1 LNQGRFRPKK
11 RFGQNFLHD
20 RGTAVKIVDAAGVV
34 PGELVV
40 ELGPGHGVLTKHL
53 VSSGAH
59 IVALE
64 LDRTLVAELDAEFDL
79 KLGAGSEARRRI
91 EIVSADFTSVKLADV
106 IAQRGYERCV
116 LIGNIPYHITRHV
129 LFDFLVEEYERV
141 SRAVIMMQR
150 EVGDRIASAPGSRV
164 YGITSVVLQSL
175 YEIEVVTKVAAGSFF
190 PRPKVASIVLSFKPL
205 AHPLVPSDQRPVFLR
220 AAGRR
225 AGEDRRR
232 HGHRPQV
239 ETRGALEGGVSLT
252 GPRRLGGG
260 RVAAHACP
268 DAATTLA
275 PRAVAAGR
283 GGAGA
288 RADGGG
294 FVVDHSGF
302 AEGLPGVAAIHEQD
316 RRERLQ
322 RGHVERIPGRA
333 VNAVGIE
340 LQRHAFG
347 RRKELPAAEPA

>member
-205 AHPLVPSDQRPVFLR
+205 AHPLVPSDQRPEFVRLVKNLFQQRRKTIHNTLR
-220 AAGRR
+220 SFYELPDDALARIAAGTGIDLKSRPEVLSKEAFLSLAR
-225 AGEDRRR
+225 A
-232 HGHRPQV
+232 V
-239 ETRGALEGGVSLT
+239 SAEGG
-252 GPRRLGGG
+252 
-260 RVAAHACP
+260 
-268 DAATTLA
+268 
-275 PRAVAAGR
+275 
-283 GGAGA
+283 
-288 RADGGG
+288 
-294 FVVDHSGF
+294 
-302 AEGLPGVAAIHEQD
+302 
-316 RRERLQ
+316 
-322 RGHVERIPGRA
+322 
-333 VNAVGIE
+333 
-340 LQRHAFG
+340 
-347 RRKELPAAEPA
+347 